1 MKPSKRIGSRL
12 AVALV
17 LATGSAYPAIG
28 YANHTPSSVFS
39 PWDERQ
45 QELTGEVE
53 WVDTRLHLV
62 EVRTWDG
69 HVRSVGYDTRT
80 RMMYRLRDYPID
92 SLKRGDIVAMR
103 VQRDSYGHPHTDLID
118 LREFAEERR
127 VANAPA
133 SRRGLV
139 EGTVGWL
146 DYQRG
151 LFEVTPD
158 HGRRVVVS
166 LPYKP
171 RRADADR
178 FRDLRA
184 GDYVKVEGRF
194 VNRDRLELD
203 AFVRG

>member
-1 MKPSKRIGSRL
+1 MKPSRRIGSRL

-17 LATGSAYPAIG
+17 LAAGWGYPAIG
-28 YANHTPSSVFS
+28 YSNHTPSGAFS

-53 WVDTRLHLV
+53 WVDTRLQLV
-62 EVRTWDG
+62 EVRTRDG
-69 HVRSVGYDTRT
+69 HVRAVGYDTRT
-80 RMMYRLRDYPID
+80 RMLYRLRDYPVNG
-92 SLKRGDIVAMR
+92 LKPGDIVAMR
-103 VQRDSYGHPHTDLID
+103 VQRDTYGHPYTDLID

-127 VANAPA
+127 AANAPI

-139 EGTVGWL
+139 EGTVEWL
-146 DYQRG
+146 DYERG

-158 HGRRVVVS
+158 HGRKIVVS
-166 LPYKP
+166 LPYNP

-194 VNRDRLELD
+194 VSRDRFELN